1 MVRIPVPRANG
12 AATISALVALVVV
25 AGLGNQA
32 LASWRDTQ
40 ADSGNGVS
48 WVADIFKPLQ
58 QTGWRFNPVSG
69 QSTEHWLAPLIF
81 NGAFVIL
88 AFLLVDFAARDAG
101 RLSLFFGTWAAVT
114 LAAGGAG
121 LISTP
126 LAFQGLPGPVSAQY
140 PATLTAGLVLGFL
153 VGLIAAVIS
162 ALIAAP
168 RGSRAANGVVAPS
181 APVTTTTS
189 D

>member
-12 AATISALVALVVV
+12 AATISALVAIVVV
-25 AGLGNQA
+25 AGLGNQS

-40 ADSGNGVS
+40 ASSGNGES
-48 WVADIFKPLQ
+48 WLADIFKPLE
-58 QTGWRFNPVSG
+58 QTSWRFNPASG
-69 QSTEHWLAPLIF
+69 QSTDHWLAPLIF
-81 NGAFVIL
+81 NGVFVIL

-140 PATLTAGLVLGFL
+140 PVTLTGGLVLGFL
-153 VGLIAAVIS
+153 VGLVAAVIS

-168 RGSRAANGVVAPS
+168 RGTRSANGVLSTPAS
-181 APVTTTTS
+181 E
-189 D
+189 